1 MEKNKENIAKFD
13 YDFEN
18 DSLFIFPNSRKP
30 EEYGISE
37 CIDENFIL
45 DFNKEKK
52 LIGLEILSASERL
65 GIPKSYLKNISKWNI
80 TINIDEKNIKIDI
93 KLEFKLRNKLN
104 EKELSIEK
112 INEDML
118 TPSFTNLA
126 MA

>member
-1 MEKNKENIAKFD
+1 MKKSEVKIAKFD
-13 YDFEN
+13 YDFET
-18 DSLFIFPNSRKP
+18 DSVFIFPQSRKP
-30 EEYGISE
+30 EDYGISE
-37 CIDENFIL
+37 CLDDNFIL

-52 LIGLEILSASERL
+52 LIGLEILFLSERL
-65 GIPKSYLKNISKWNI
+65 NLPKSYLKNISKWNI
-80 TINIDEKNIKIDI
+80 TINIDEKNIKINI

-104 EKELSIEK
+104 EKELSIQK